1 MKSAVLMHLLLWET
15 DDASFDMGDGV
26 SLWNASGTRVEG
38 LYHHLCETENLDQGE
53 PFSFTSYVLMQ
64 DAAHDEIWLYWGGPF
79 SVISRVCNAIAVC
92 TSIPLGMC
100 RLLTTKDG
108 FRTLW
113 IPSDVIYEMNPEH
126 DFLAADPKDIQV
138 SGDSIS
144 VSNVRFPRL
153 NDVTLADI
161 RTLWDTSKRLHSSS
175 KLDPHRVDNAMSY
188 FFYAWR
194 SYYMEH
200 VCLNLSIVL
209 EALFS
214 PSSQHELAHQ
224 IAFNASRFLGK
235 TSEERGE
242 VYAVVKRFYAIRS
255 RIVHGAKAK
264 DRDLYRLV
272 PRVFHLCAG
281 ILKGIL
287 LDCDLAV
294 RFCNKD
300 QRQELLDSWLFGE

>member
-1 MKSAVLMHLLLWET
+1 V
-15 DDASFDMGDGV
+15 GDGV
-26 SLWNASGTRVEG
+26 SLWNARGTRVEG

-53 PFSFTSYVLMQ
+53 PFSFASYVLME

-144 VSNVRFPRL
+144 VSNVLFPRL

-200 VCLNLSIVL
+200 VCLNLAIVL
-209 EALFS
+209 ESLFS
-214 PSSQHELAHQ
+214 PNSQHEIAHR
-224 IAFNASRFLGK
+224 IAFNASSFVGR
-235 TSEERGE
+235 TSDERGE
-242 VYAVVKRFYAIRS
+242 VYDVIKRFYAVRS
-255 RIVHGAKAK
+255 RIVHGARPKQSN
-264 DRDLYRLV
+264 LYGLV
-272 PRVFHLCAG
+272 PRVFHLCAD
-281 ILKGIL
+281 ILKEIL
-287 LDCDLAV
+287 LDHELAA
-294 RFCNKD
+294 RFCSKD
-300 QRQELLDSWLFGE
+300 QREKLLGRWSFGEWAEGES